1 MVEYS
6 KRHNHGGKRGQKSAP
21 NRGTRRGRTAGGGH
35 GRGRQSGRGARTG
48 LGRGPDGA
56 RTGPTQSGGRT
67 RNPVSSWRAAPPAG
81 GERSRLRGQ
90 VGRGRPQSR
99 GGAPGRAQGRCG
111 WLRGGD
117 SLRETLRSSTQGTH
131 GQARGPDRQQRRPRE
146 IRRAPSQPAVLFAR
160 WQQTRGEGTQ
170 SASDLGLGCP
180 SGDPWSQ

>member
-1 MVEYS
+1 MAENVVKSPLLTEAPGEAE
-6 KRHNHGGKRGQKSAP
+6 RPAGAMGEGGRAEV
-21 NRGTRRGRTAGGGH
+21 
-35 GRGRQSGRGARTG
+35 
-48 LGRGPDGA
+48 
-56 RTGPTQSGGRT
+56 GPTQSGGRT

-111 WLRGGD
+111 WPRGGD

-131 GQARGPDRQQRRPRE
+131 GQARGPDRRQRRPRE
-146 IRRAPSQPAVLFAR
+146 IRRAPSQLAVLFAR

>member
-1 MVEYS
+1 MAENVVKSPLLTEAPGEAE
-6 KRHNHGGKRGQKSAP
+6 RPAGAMGEGGRAEVGP
-21 NRGTRRGRTAGGGH
+21 
-35 GRGRQSGRGARTG
+35 
-48 LGRGPDGA
+48 GRGPDGA
-56 RTGPTQSGGRT
+56 WTGPTQSGGRT

-111 WLRGGD
+111 WPRGGD
-117 SLRETLRSSTQGTH
+117 GLRETLRSSTQGTH
-131 GQARGPDRQQRRPRE
+131 GQARGPDRRQRRPRE